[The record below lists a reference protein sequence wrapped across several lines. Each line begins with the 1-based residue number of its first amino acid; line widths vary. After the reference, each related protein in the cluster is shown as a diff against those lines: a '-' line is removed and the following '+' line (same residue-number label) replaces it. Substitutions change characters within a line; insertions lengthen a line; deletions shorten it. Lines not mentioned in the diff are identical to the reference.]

1 MQRTNQVSIR
11 QPLVLYATVFMMLTA
26 FVVLTLAS
34 FSMVRA
40 SKRAYRR
47 AVDEQVRALVHE
59 RSLPQL
65 RRLVQG
71 RGESEIKLHVITM
84 NSTPD
89 GISLG
94 RARQAALHNKSAAL
108 VSVAIPEPGQ
118 EAYLVAT
125 LSSSVPTSIAFVE
138 ISQLVPFV
146 MLGAL
151 ACAAVLAFFFARLLL
166 PSLKA
171 LAEVAEDPRA
181 LPLTGGLEQSGAPT
195 EIHEVAR
202 RFRQTVRLLN
212 DERAMVEAQRD
223 ELERMQQGLIRA
235 SKLASVGRLAAGIA
249 HEVGNP
255 LAAVKGYLSIMR
267 SGLEEPQRSEVLVR
281 SVKELD
287 RIHKTIQQLLTYARH
302 GESSQEPPRTF
313 ELREAI
319 DDALTLVHGHPD
331 LRNVTIEDEVGPEP
345 ALVSGHPGRVNQ
357 VLVNLV
363 LNAAQAMRE
372 VPSPQISLRLDR
384 TQDDLVLEMR
394 DNGPGIP
401 EAQAEAIFDPFFTTK
416 DPGEGTGLGLAVSRA
431 LMEAMGGDLR
441 LHHSSS
447 EGTTF
452 QVRLRPAPTEI
463 QPS

>member
-1 MQRTNQVSIR
+1 MNARTNQVSIR
-11 QPLVLYATVFMMLTA
+11 QPLVLYATVFMTLTA

-71 RGESEIKLHVITM
+71 RGESEIVLYVITM
-84 NSTPD
+84 NSTPS
-89 GISLG
+89 GLSLG
-94 RARQAALHNKSAAL
+94 RARQAALHSRDAGL
-108 VSVAIPEPGQ
+108 ISVAIPEPGQ

-125 LSSSVPTSIAFVE
+125 LSNAVPTSIAFVE
-138 ISQLVPFV
+138 ISRLVPFV
-146 MLGAL
+146 LLGAL

-166 PSLKA
+166 PSLRA
-171 LAEVAEDPRA
+171 LGEVAEDPRA
-181 LPLTGGLEQSGAPT
+181 LPLTGGLEQTGAPT

-212 DERAMVEAQRD
+212 DERDMVEAQRD
-223 ELERMQQGLIRA
+223 ELERMQRGLIRA

-267 SGLEEPQRSEVLVR
+267 SGLEEPQRSEVLQR

-302 GESSQEPPRTF
+302 GESSQEPLRDF
-313 ELREAI
+313 ELRDVI
-319 DDALTLVHGHPD
+319 DEALTLVHGHPD
-331 LRNVTIEDEVGPEP
+331 LRNVTFTDEVGPEP
-345 ALVSGHPGRVNQ
+345 ALASGHPGRVNQ

-363 LNAAQAMRE
+363 LNAAQAMRD
-372 VPSPQISLRLDR
+372 VPDPQISLRLGRAD
-384 TQDDLVLEMR
+384 DDLILELA

-416 DPGEGTGLGLAVSRA
+416 EPGEGTGLGLAVSRA
-431 LMEAMGGDLR
+431 LMEAMSGDLR
-441 LHHSSS
+441 LHHSGP

-452 QVRLRPAPTEI
+452 HIRLRPATES
-463 QPS
+463 QPG